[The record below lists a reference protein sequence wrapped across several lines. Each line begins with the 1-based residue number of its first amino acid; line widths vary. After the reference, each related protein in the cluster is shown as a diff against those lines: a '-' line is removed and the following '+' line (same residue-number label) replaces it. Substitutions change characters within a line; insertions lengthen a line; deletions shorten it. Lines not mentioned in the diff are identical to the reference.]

1 MAERSAEVIESKL
14 CATSVFSVSLWW
26 SGVREQQPQRHR
38 EHRGCTEKSK
48 KFGPRVRVGQRQRGP
63 SSTPSDEE
71 GFTYGACTDAK
82 GSERPDPFQ
91 RM

>member
-1 MAERSAEVIESKL
+1 MAERRAEV
-14 CATSVFSVSLWW
+14 SL
-26 SGVREQQPQRHR
+26 RI
-38 EHRGCTEKSK
+38 K

-82 GSERPDPFQ
+82 GSDVRIFFQ